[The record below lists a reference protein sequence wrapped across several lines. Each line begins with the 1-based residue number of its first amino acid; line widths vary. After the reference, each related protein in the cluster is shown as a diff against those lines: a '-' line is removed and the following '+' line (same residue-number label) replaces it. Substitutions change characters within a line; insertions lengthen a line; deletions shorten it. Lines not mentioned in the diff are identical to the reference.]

1 MTTIANT
8 LRHAAE
14 QLAAISDTARLDA
27 ELLMAHALNMERGAM
42 LLHKMQDPAPA
53 LFGPLLLRRLAHE
66 PIAYIIGKAEF
77 WSLTLNVTTDVL
89 IPRGDSETLIE
100 AALVECKAQALA
112 TVLDLGTG
120 SGALI
125 CAALS
130 EWPDAKGVAID
141 ASEQALYIAEQ
152 NIRNLGFADRC
163 QTQHQSWRT
172 TDWQDKHN
180 HRYDLILCNP
190 PYVESAAKLAFEV
203 RDFEPGSALFS
214 GPEGMDDYTILIP
227 QIANM
232 LTPYGIAIFE
242 IGIGQLDAVGKMAKQ
257 VGLSWSAYND
267 LANIPRAIVMRV
279 QQPIRG
285 YKQRGI

>member
-42 LLHKMQDPAPA
+42 LLHKMHDPAPA

-77 WSLTLNVTTDVL
+77 WSLTLNVTPDVL

-100 AALVECKAQALA
+100 AALAECKAQAPA
-112 TVLDLGTG
+112 TILDLGTG

-141 ASEQALYIAEQ
+141 ASEQALHIAEQ
-152 NIRNLGFADRC
+152 NITNLGFADRC

-172 TDWQDKHN
+172 AHWQDKHN
-180 HRYDLILCNP
+180 NRYDLILCNP
-190 PYVESAAKLAFEV
+190 PYVESAAELASEV
-203 RDFEPGSALFS
+203 RDFEPGSALFA
-214 GPEGMDDYTILIP
+214 GPEGMDDYAILIP
-227 QIANM
+227 QIADM

-242 IGIGQLDAVGKMAKQ
+242 IGRGQLDAVGNMAKQ

-267 LANIPRAIVMRV
+267 LANIPRAIVMRA
-279 QQPIRG
+279 
-285 YKQRGI
+285 